1 MLGCVC
7 DEKMREGCHM
17 GLRTKTRCVRDASTS
32 RSKRVMEKCGF
43 VFDRIERDVPCELM
57 GDMRDERFACLT
69 QSGWVEGLLT

>member
-1 MLGCVC
+1 
-7 DEKMREGCHM
+7 M
-17 GLRTKTRCVRDASTS
+17 GMRTKTRCVRDASNS

-69 QSGWVEGLLT
+69 QSGWVEGVLT

>member
-1 MLGCVC
+1 
-7 DEKMREGCHM
+7 
-17 GLRTKTRCVRDASTS
+17 
-32 RSKRVMEKCGF
+32 MEKCGF